1 MNNIN
6 KLLLTIFCFFGACVS
21 VSDKNSDKNTDKVK
35 DSVLVKTAKE
45 IELNYLKEFI
55 KEDNAVKVVE
65 VDELIF
71 ISLGNI
77 NEENNIP
84 ITNLENN
91 LFYTNYHIEKSNNS
105 VISISYKLEN
115 GRVLK
120 FVKNLNKINI

>member
-6 KLLLTIFCFFGACVS
+6 KLLLTIFCFFGACVN
-21 VSDKNSDKNTDKVK
+21 VSDKNSEKNTDKIK
-35 DSVLVKTAKE
+35 ESVLVKTAKE
-45 IELNYLKEFI
+45 IELKYLKEFI

-84 ITNLENN
+84 ITNLESH
-91 LFYTNYHIEKSNNS
+91 LFYTNYHIEKSNNL
-105 VISISYKLEN
+105 VMSITYKLEN